1 MKISNSEIDD
11 AIDTCLGEWQHQ
23 VKTAMIIG
31 SVIIHFNK
39 LGLNIGE
46 NEIADRIYHLVETG
60 KVVAFGDVKQWRRS
74 EIIGND
80 F

>member
-1 MKISNSEIDD
+1 MKIGNSEIDA
-11 AIDTCLGEWQHQ
+11 AIVACLGEWQNQ

-31 SVIIHFNK
+31 SVIIHFDG
-39 LGLNIGE
+39 LGQHVGE

-60 KVVAFGDVKQWRRS
+60 KIIAFGDVKQWRKS
-74 EIIGND
+74 EIMASS

>member
-1 MKISNSEIDD
+1 MKISNSEIDA
-11 AIDTCLGEWQHQ
+11 AIIACLGEWQHQ

-39 LGLNIGE
+39 LGQCLGE

-60 KVVAFGDVKQWRRS
+60 TAIAFGDVKQWRTS
-74 EIIGND
+74 EIIMSN